1 MENLPYSSA
10 MEQRD
15 KKSRGKAPRAD
26 TSDEKPPLVPRS
38 VIWMGSSK
46 ADISELPSPVKA
58 AFGHRLSQVQQGKK
72 PLDTKALPQFGAGV
86 LELRESFDRNAY
98 RLMYVVSL
106 KKAVYVLHAFNKK
119 SKSGIGLPKPDADL
133 IELRLK
139 RAKALDAE
147 D

>member
-1 MENLPYSSA
+1 MGP
-10 MEQRD
+10 RD
-15 KKSRGKAPRAD
+15 KTPRRKALSAN
-26 TSDEKPPLVPRS
+26 TSGEKLPLVPRP
-38 VIWMGSSK
+38 VVWMGSSK
-46 ADISELPSPVKA
+46 ADISELPPPVKA
-58 AFGHRLSQVQQGKK
+58 SFGHRLSQVQQGKK
-72 PLDTKALPQFGAGV
+72 PLDTKVLPQFGAGV

-98 RLMYVVSL
+98 RLMYVVAL

-139 RAKALDAE
+139 RAQTLDAE